1 MRRGRTAPT
10 VVALAAAALLLA
22 ACSGEEEP
30 TFGSAEVTSGPV
42 VQTVAAAGTLQP
54 ADRTTVSAP
63 SAGEIETLQVADGDV
78 VEVGDPLF
86 TLRSDALEQQLAQ
99 AESAVEAAELF
110 AGTAAG
116 AGIGLDVAPLVGA
129 LQAQLDAVIPPV
141 LGALEDQVQ
150 ALEATVTAV
159 TAATQESGEATAAAL
174 RELADTLGGQLP
186 EELGVDPEL
195 IAAPG
200 LDAVTVEVDTTALE
214 ASLHDARQRLR
225 GAQAEYRS
233 ASAQLGDVEADAQA
247 QAAEAARTQAAATE
261 LQREQAEVA
270 VAAVQDRLDELAVV
284 APAAGVVELSRGG
297 AAATGGAGALEGLDG
312 DLGSLADAFGAGDLA
327 GSAGGD
333 VAGLLGGSAGASD
346 AGPPAVGVRVGT
358 GQPVLTIFDLD
369 GFTVAAEVDELDVV
383 EVALGQSVVVL
394 VDAFPDAEL
403 SGIVEHV
410 AIEPRTAGMG
420 GALYPV
426 TVRLVDGPDEVSLRI
441 GMTVSVEIEVR
452 ELDGELV
459 VPSSAL
465 LRRGGDEVVH
475 VVRDGVAERV
485 EVTVL
490 ALGDGTAA
498 VSGDL
503 AVGDTVVTTG
513 VELLEDGQ
521 EITLAPDEE
530 AASSLGA
537 TAGRYPGP
545 VAPGSPGPAAAALF
559 GPVAARSQGPAAAA
573 PFIPD
578 VTAWW

>member
-1 MRRGRTAPT
+1 VRRGRMAPT
-10 VVALAAAALLLA
+10 LVALAAATLLLA
-22 ACSGEEEP
+22 ACSGDEES

-63 SAGEIETLQVADGDV
+63 AAGEIETLQVTDGDV

-86 TLRSDALEQQLAQ
+86 TLRSEALEQQLAQ

-116 AGIGLDVAPLVGA
+116 AGIGVDVAPLVGA
-129 LQAQLDAVIPPV
+129 LRAQLDAVIPPV

-159 TAATQESGEATAAAL
+159 TTATQESGEATAAAL
-174 RELADTLGGQLP
+174 RDLADTLGGQLP

-200 LDAVTVEVDTTALE
+200 LDAVTVPVDTTALE

-225 GAQAEYRS
+225 SAQAEYRS
-233 ASAQLGDVEADAQA
+233 ASAQLGDVEAQAQS

-270 VAAVQDRLDELAVV
+270 VAAVQERLDQLAVV
-284 APAAGVVELSRGG
+284 APVAGVVELSRGG
-297 AAATGGAGALEGLDG
+297 AAAAGGAAGALGG
-312 DLGSLADAFGAGDLA
+312 DLGSLADSLGGGDLA

-333 VAGLLGGSAGASD
+333 VAGLLGGSAGAQD

-358 GQPVLTIFDLD
+358 GQPILTIFDLE

-383 EVALGQSVVVL
+383 EVELGQSVVVL

-403 SGIVEHV
+403 AGIVEHI
-410 AIEPRTAGMG
+410 AIEPRTAGLG

-426 TVRLVDGPDEVSLRI
+426 TVRLVDRPDDVSLRV
-441 GMTVSVEIEVR
+441 GMTASVEIQVR
-452 ELDGELV
+452 EVDGELV

-465 LRRGGDEVVH
+465 LRRGADEVVH
-475 VVRDGVAERV
+475 VVRDGRAHRV

-521 EITLAPDEE
+521 EVTLAPDGEDE
-530 AASSLGA
+530 AVRPL
-537 TAGRYPGP
+537 
-545 VAPGSPGPAAAALF
+545 GPA
-559 GPVAARSQGPAAAA
+559 GVASG
-573 PFIPD
+573 
-578 VTAWW
+578 

>member
-1 MRRGRTAPT
+1 VRRGRIAPT
-10 VVALAAAALLLA
+10 VVALTAATLLLA
-22 ACSGEEEP
+22 ACSGDEES

-42 VQTVAAAGTLQP
+42 VQIVAAAGTLQP

-63 SAGEIETLQVADGDV
+63 AAGEIEALQVTDGAV
-78 VEVGDPLF
+78 VAVGDPLF
-86 TLRSDALEQQLAQ
+86 ILRSEALEQQLAQ

-116 AGIGLDVAPLVGA
+116 AGIGVDVAPLVGA
-129 LQAQLDAVIPPV
+129 LRAQLDAVIPPV

-159 TAATQESGEATAAAL
+159 TEATRESGEATAAAL
-174 RELADTLGGQLP
+174 RDLADTLGGQLP

-195 IAAPG
+195 IATPG

-233 ASAQLGDVEADAQA
+233 ASAQLGDVEAQAQS
-247 QAAEAARTQAAATE
+247 QAAEVARTQAAATE

-270 VAAVQDRLDELAVV
+270 VAAVQERLDQLAVV

-297 AAATGGAGALEGLDG
+297 AAAAGGGAGVLGGLEG
-312 DLGSLADAFGAGDLA
+312 DLGSLADSLGGGDPT
-327 GSAGGD
+327 GPAGGD
-333 VAGLLGGSAGASD
+333 VADLLGGSTGAAD
-346 AGPPAVGVRVGT
+346 AGPPAVGARVGT
-358 GQPVLTIFDLD
+358 GQPILTIFDLD

-383 EVALGQSVVVL
+383 EVELGQSVVVL

-403 SGIVEHV
+403 AGVVEHI
-410 AIEPRTAGMG
+410 AIEPRTAGLG

-426 TVRLVDGPDEVSLRI
+426 TVRLVERSDEVSLRI
-441 GMTVSVEIEVR
+441 GMTASVEIQVR
-452 ELDGELV
+452 EVEGELV

-475 VVRDGVAERV
+475 VVRDGVAHRV

-503 AVGDTVVTTG
+503 EVGDTVVTTG

-521 EITLAPDEE
+521 EVTLAPDLAPDEE
-530 AASSLGA
+530 AAGPLDP
-537 TAGRYPGP
+537 AG
-545 VAPGSPGPAAAALF
+545 VAL
-559 GPVAARSQGPAAAA
+559 R
-573 PFIPD
+573 
-578 VTAWW
+578 

>member
-1 MRRGRTAPT
+1 VRRRRIPI
-10 VVALAAAALLLA
+10 VVAAAATLLLA
-22 ACSGEEEP
+22 ACSGDEES

-63 SAGEIETLQVADGDV
+63 AAGEIETLEVTDGDV

-86 TLRSDALEQQLAQ
+86 ILRSEALEQQLAQ

-116 AGIGLDVAPLVGA
+116 AGIGVDVAPLVGA
-129 LQAQLDAVIPPV
+129 LRAQLDAVIPPV

-174 RELADTLGGQLP
+174 RDLADSLGGQLP

-200 LDAVTVEVDTTALE
+200 LDAVTVQVDTTDLE

-225 GAQAEYRS
+225 SAQSEYRS
-233 ASAQLGDVEADAQA
+233 ASAQLGDVEAQAQS

-261 LQREQAEVA
+261 LQREQAELA
-270 VAAVQDRLDELAVV
+270 VAAVQERLDQLAVV

-297 AAATGGAGALEGLDG
+297 AAAAGGAAGALGGLDG
-312 DLGSLADAFGAGDLA
+312 DLGSLADSLGGGDLA
-327 GSAGGD
+327 GSAGGE
-333 VAGLLGGSAGASD
+333 VADLLGGSAGGQD

-358 GQPVLTIFDLD
+358 GQPLLTIFDLD
-369 GFTVAAEVDELDVV
+369 GFTVAAEVDELDIVDV
-383 EVALGQSVVVL
+383 ELGQNVVVL

-403 SGIVEHV
+403 AGVVEHI
-410 AIEPRTAGMG
+410 AIEPRTAGLG

-426 TVRLVDGPDEVSLRI
+426 TVRLVDRPDDVRLRV
-441 GMTVSVEIEVR
+441 GMTASVEIRVR
-452 ELDGELV
+452 EVDGELV

-465 LRRGGDEVVH
+465 LRRGADEVVH
-475 VVRDGVAERV
+475 VVRDGVARRV

-498 VSGDL
+498 VGGDL
-503 AVGDTVVTTG
+503 AVGDTVITTG

-521 EITLAPDEE
+521 EVTLTPDGE
-530 AASSLGA
+530 AAGPPRPA
-537 TAGRYPGP
+537 RTASG
-545 VAPGSPGPAAAALF
+545 
-559 GPVAARSQGPAAAA
+559 
-573 PFIPD
+573 
-578 VTAWW
+578 